1 MEEILFKEEEKKEE
15 KNYLFKLNLHLININ
30 DMNVKKTFK
39 EGIFID
45 DKLFKLFFDKR
56 KEVEGE
62 FAVIVGKKFGKAFER
77 NKIKRIYREII
88 RERMKQSHKKINLLI
103 LPKSL
108 SKEVSFQKIKYKIQE
123 ILNPSL

>member
-88 RERMKQSHKKINLLI
+88 RERMKQSHKKINLLL
-103 LPKSL
+103 LPKSF
-108 SKEVSFQKIKYKIQE
+108 SKEVPFQKIKSRVQE
-123 ILNPSL
+123 ILRPSL